1 MRPDSAK
8 QSASRHERSFFL
20 GGLEIAMQANAY
32 QVLQTEY
39 GDYGGRIYDLLRA
52 HRSGLSA

>member
-8 QSASRHERSFFL
+8 QSASRHEGSFFL
-20 GGLEIAMQANAY
+20 GGLEIVMPTQAL